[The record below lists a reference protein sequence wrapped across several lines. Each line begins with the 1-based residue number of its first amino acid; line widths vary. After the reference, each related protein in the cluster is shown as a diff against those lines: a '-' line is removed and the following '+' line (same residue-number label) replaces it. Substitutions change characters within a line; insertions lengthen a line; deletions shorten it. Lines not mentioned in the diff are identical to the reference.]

1 MDINQDYPEP
11 GPSEPV
17 GMDMPTLVDQMRE
30 QLRLVSEQ
38 VAGLAQQGRVPPQ
51 NMNGAFGQGMQG
63 NGERLAYPNFKPPRP
78 SPYSG
83 TNRDHLFIQAWLN
96 RMEQYFTLSGIVPL
110 FQVQVA
116 SALLIGRAYQWFR
129 YYLEE
134 WDEEKGPNTPIP
146 WLTFKT
152 SLLEYFGEDNSEW
165 KYRNR
170 WRALSQTGSVAA
182 YNAEFMQLRMVLK
195 VEDSMALDTYIH
207 GLKYRT
213 KWEVVLRRP
222 TTVEEA
228 MQIADTTDILIRNS
242 SAGKNGKTF
251 GTNRSFNKTKATH
264 RTNASSD
271 TSSYDEDSRGTPMEL
286 DALESQRENGDQ
298 MPFNGKCFNCGIA
311 GHRKADC
318 RRPAKKGYTKPFP
331 KNKKRQ

>member
-134 WDEEKGPNTPIP
+134 WDEEKDRIPLFPGLHSKPVFLSTSEKITPNGSIETD
-146 WLTFKT
+146 
-152 SLLEYFGEDNSEW
+152 GEHYH
-165 KYRNR
+165 KL
-170 WRALSQTGSVAA
+170 AV
-182 YNAEFMQLRMVLK
+182 
-195 VEDSMALDTYIH
+195 
-207 GLKYRT
+207 
-213 KWEVVLRRP
+213 
-222 TTVEEA
+222 
-228 MQIADTTDILIRNS
+228 
-242 SAGKNGKTF
+242 
-251 GTNRSFNKTKATH
+251 
-264 RTNASSD
+264 
-271 TSSYDEDSRGTPMEL
+271 
-286 DALESQRENGDQ
+286 
-298 MPFNGKCFNCGIA
+298 
-311 GHRKADC
+311 
-318 RRPAKKGYTKPFP
+318 
-331 KNKKRQ
+331 